1 MSVKQVYITSFRSIV
16 FLTMLLGVL
25 QVQAQQADRKSE
37 RAAREMAWEGN
48 KLYNEELFDEAE
60 IFYHKSLEESY
71 NMPESS
77 FNLGNTTYQLGRHD
91 EAARRFKELAETES
105 LSPQQRSDA
114 YYNLGNSLIKTQDF
128 ENAVEAYKN
137 SLRLEPGDEDAR
149 HNLSMAMQ
157 MLQKQQQ
164 EQQQQQQ
171 QQQNQDQNQQQDPNQ
186 QQEAE
191 QDEDGDQGEEEQQ
204 QEGGEDQQPGDQQDN
219 PQQGEG
225 EGEPREM
232 TQEEMERILRALE
245 QDEKETQKKVNAQRA
260 KTQRGDDEKD
270 W

>member
-1 MSVKQVYITSFRSIV
+1 MSVEKVHIIISRCIIA
-16 FLTMLLGVL
+16 LILLLGSA

-48 KLYNEELFDEAE
+48 KLYNEELYEEAE

-77 FNLGNTTYQLGRHD
+77 FNLGNTSYQLGRHD
-91 EAARRFKELAETES
+91 DAARRFKEIAETET
-105 LSPQQRSDA
+105 LNPEQRSDA

-128 ENAVEAYKN
+128 ENAVAAYKN

-149 HNLSMAMQ
+149 HNLSMALQ
-157 MLQKQQQ
+157 MLQRQEQ
-164 EQQQQQQ
+164 EQQQNQE
-171 QQQNQDQNQQQDPNQ
+171 QDQNQDSNQ
-186 QQEAE
+186 QQDGQ
-191 QDEDGDQGEEEQQ
+191 QDENEDSDQGEEEQQ
-204 QEGGEDQQPGDQQDN
+204 QEDGEEQQLGDQQDN
-219 PQQGEG
+219 PQQG

-245 QDEKETQKKVNAQRA
+245 QDEKETQKKINAQRA
-260 KTQRGDDEKD
+260 KTQRGDEEKD

>member
-1 MSVKQVYITSFRSIV
+1 
-16 FLTMLLGVL
+16 
-25 QVQAQQADRKSE
+25 
-37 RAAREMAWEGN
+37 
-48 KLYNEELFDEAE
+48 
-60 IFYHKSLEESY
+60 
-71 NMPESS
+71 MPESS

-105 LSPQQRSDA
+105 LSQQQRSDA

-171 QQQNQDQNQQQDPNQ
+171 NQDQNQQQDPNQ
-186 QQEAE
+186 QREGQ
-191 QDEDGDQGEEEQQ
+191 QDENGDQGEEEQQ

-260 KTQRGDDEKD
+260 KTQRGDEEKD